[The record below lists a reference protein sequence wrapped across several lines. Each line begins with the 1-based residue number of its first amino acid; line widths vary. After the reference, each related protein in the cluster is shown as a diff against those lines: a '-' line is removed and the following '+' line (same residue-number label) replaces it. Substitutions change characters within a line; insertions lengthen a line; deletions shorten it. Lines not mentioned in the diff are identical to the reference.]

1 MKINIQ
7 SKAFWKIL
15 SILMLLG
22 VFFTFNQCVVSQY
35 DAPVI
40 TKTGDD
46 INVDDYHDDPVINSG
61 TLPQGGSGEF
71 EETGA
76 TEVARLVT
84 DVGIKD
90 FESIY
95 MTFQVLTGIES
106 QNDST
111 VRSSYN
117 DLQSQLPTD
126 TSVKNFLTANQIAII
141 KLASTFCDRLFSSSS
156 YYNGFFNNFSV
167 TSSPQ
172 NVLDTQNK
180 KLIMVQDFINRFWGQ
195 NVQPYSVEETAK
207 IEMINLI
214 DDLLV
219 GESMTSSNTTRLVAK
234 GVCTS
239 MLASAPVTTL

>member
-7 SKAFWKIL
+7 SKAFWKVL

-22 VFFTFNQCVVSQY
+22 IFFTFNQCVVSQY

-40 TKTGDD
+40 TSNGDNV
-46 INVDDYHDDPVINSG
+46 NVDDFHDDPVINSG

-84 DVGIKD
+84 DVGMKD

-95 MTFQVLTGIES
+95 VTFQVLTGIDS

-111 VRSSYN
+111 VRSIYS
-117 DLQSQLPTD
+117 DIESQLPTD

-141 KLASTFCDRLFSSSS
+141 KLASTFCDRLFSSGT
-156 YYNGFFNNFSV
+156 YYNAFFNNFNIN
-167 TSSPQ
+167 SSPE
-172 NVLDTQNK
+172 NVLSTQNQ
-180 KLIMVQDFINRFWGQ
+180 KLVMIQDFINRFWGQ

-207 IEMINLI
+207 MEMINLI

-219 GESMTSSNTTRLVAK
+219 GESLGSSNTTRLIAK